1 MAKVTIYTTPSCAYC
16 KMAKKFFEENDVEY
30 EEKDVVDDED
40 ARQEAVDKS
49 GQMGVPV
56 IEVGDDVIV
65 GFDKGKLSNLLDL

>member
-30 EEKDVVDDED
+30 TEKDVVDDED

>member
-16 KMAKKFFEENDVEY
+16 EMAKKFFKENDVEY
-30 EEKDVVDDED
+30 AEKDVVDDED
-40 ARQEAVDKS
+40 ARKEAVDKS

>member
-30 EEKDVVDDED
+30 EEKDVVDDEE
-40 ARQEAVDKS
+40 ARKEAVDKS